1 LFKLSEQVARLGDL
15 MLEIGKLLP
24 DKIGILRFVF
34 VTITDNFQIS
44 VFERTLIVI
53 AFSKPWQ
60 GFPDMILAL
69 GEPRCYYL

>member
-1 LFKLSEQVARLGDL
+1 MFKLSGQVARLGAL
-15 MLEIGKLLP
+15 MLELGKLLP

-44 VFERTLIVI
+44 VFERTLI

-69 GEPRCYYL
+69 GEPSCYYL